1 MDGVETDLLCTAI
14 AKQKGHTVMTK
25 RAVKPGDALIRL
37 IPLFSDISDQA
48 RSELAAA
55 ATLRQFAARAVLFN
69 EGSKPDNLYIVLK
82 GSAEL
87 FSEHDERYC
96 TLAVVPSV
104 RPLGLGAVLSG
115 HNALSARTLEQ
126 SELIAVPANL
136 VIELLDRDAA
146 FAKAVI
152 EQLARD
158 TRELV
163 EDFKNHRLRS
173 TVERVAHWMLRGD
186 RDGGDTGH
194 IVIPFDKRVLAS
206 YLGMAPEHL
215 SRSFSALASAG
226 VEVHGRSVTLNDRA
240 ALTEAAGMD
249 VPERFLQPAKKA

>member
-1 MDGVETDLLCTAI
+1 MDVAETNLLCTAT
-14 AKQKGHTVMTK
+14 AKQKGHGVMAK
-25 RAVKPGDALIRL
+25 RAVRPSIELIRS
-37 IPLFSDISDQA
+37 IPLFSDISDEA
-48 RSELAAA
+48 CATLAAA
-55 ATLRQFAARAVLFN
+55 ATLRDVAARAALFN
-69 EGSKPDNLYIVLK
+69 EGSKPDNLYIVLR

-104 RPLGLGAVLSG
+104 KPLGLGAVLSG

-136 VIELLDRDAA
+136 VIALLDRDPA
-146 FAKAVI
+146 FARAVI
-152 EQLARD
+152 EQLASES
-158 TRELV
+158 RELV

-186 RDGGDTGH
+186 RDGGDTGR

-226 VEVHGRSVTLNDRA
+226 VEVRGRSVTLNDRA
-240 ALTEAAGMD
+240 ALSEAAGMD
-249 VPERFLQPAKKA
+249 VPERFLQAPKKS

>member
-1 MDGVETDLLCTAI
+1 M
-14 AKQKGHTVMTK
+14 AKRT
-25 RAVKPGDALIRL
+25 VKPGIELIRS
-37 IPLFSDISDQA
+37 IPLFESISDQSCA
-48 RSELAAA
+48 EIAAA
-55 ATLRQFAARAVLFN
+55 ATLRDVAARTALFA
-69 EGSKPDNLYIVLK
+69 EDTKPDNLYVVVK

-104 RPLGLGAVLSG
+104 KPLGLGAVLSG

-136 VIELLDRDAA
+136 VMALLDRYPA

-152 EQLARD
+152 EQLARES
-158 TRELV
+158 RELV

-194 IVIPFDKRVLAS
+194 IVSPFDKRVLAS

-240 ALTEAAGMD
+240 ALSEAAGMD
-249 VPERFLQPAKKA
+249 VPERFLPPPKKT

>member
-1 MDGVETDLLCTAI
+1 MA
-14 AKQKGHTVMTK
+14 K
-25 RAVKPGDALIRL
+25 RAVRPSIELIRS

-48 RSELAAA
+48 GSELAAA
-55 ATLRQFAARAVLFN
+55 ATLHDVPARTTLFA
-69 EGSKPDNLYIVLK
+69 EDTKPDNLYIVLK

-96 TLAVVPSV
+96 TLAVVPSA

-126 SELIAVPANL
+126 SELITVPANL
-136 VIELLDRDAA
+136 VMELLDRYPA

-226 VEVHGRSVTLNDRA
+226 VEVHGRSVTLNDRV
-240 ALTEAAGMD
+240 ALSEAAGMD
-249 VPERFLQPAKKA
+249 VPERFLRPAKKA